1 MRAIKKA
8 KRFIE
13 ANPTDPAAATFSR
26 LLSSLE
32 AQTPFELHEL
42 YLLDFK
48 HFELAQS
55 ILAEWR
61 LDRYYTTK
69 GSLLD
74 SAWRNPSTL
83 QHSPSSSAAN

>member
-13 ANPTDPAAATFSR
+13 ANPTDPVAATFSR
-26 LLSSLE
+26 LLASLE

-48 HFELAQS
+48 HFELAQA

-61 LDRYYTTK
+61 LDRYYSSK

-74 SAWRNPSTL
+74 SAWHNPSAIQQGST
-83 QHSPSSSAAN
+83 AAN